1 MQQKPLEFG
10 IFLPIANNGW
20 IISHN
25 SPKYMPTYDLNN
37 EVCQIAESIDFD
49 FVLSMVKWRGYG
61 GETRHWDFALESM
74 TLMAG
79 LAASTKKMQLYG
91 SVQPLTF
98 NPAVLAKM
106 ATTIDD
112 ISGGRFGINI
122 VAGWAKHEYDQL
134 GVWPG
139 DEFFDYRYDYAEEWV
154 TSVKSRWQTGE
165 CTFHGKFFDIE
176 ECTSLPMPSRM
187 PGIVTAGAS
196 ERGLKFA
203 LDHCSVQFGA
213 TKDLEVK
220 AQMEAKGIKQ
230 YSSFPIIHAETDA
243 EAQRIQQ
250 GYGDGP
256 DQSAKAGQLKTAS
269 ADKNGT
275 TATLIRTRIEG
286 GGDKL
291 QNNVPALKSLVGNGE
306 TIAEKIR
313 AYYNEGLVDGMLF
326 TFPDFV
332 KGMEFF
338 ARDVMP
344 KLEGMGLPVGRNKK
358 LVAA

>member
-1 MQQKPLEFG
+1 MPQRPLELG

-20 IISHN
+20 IMSKH
-25 SPKYMPTYDLNN
+25 SPKYMPTYELNR
-37 EVCQIAESIDFD
+37 ETCQIAESINFD
-49 FVLSMVKWRGYG
+49 FVLSMVKWRGFG
-61 GETRHWDFALESM
+61 GETRHWDYALESM

-79 LAASTKKMQLYG
+79 LAASTKTMQLYG

-122 VAGWAKHEYDQL
+122 VAGWAKQEYDQL

-154 TSVKSRWQTGE
+154 TIVKSLWTTGE

-176 ECTSLPMPSRM
+176 DCQSLPMPRRV

-203 LDHCSVQFGA
+203 LDHCSIQFGS
-213 TKDLEVK
+213 TKDPDVK
-220 AQMEAKGIKQ
+220 AQMAAKGIKQ
-230 YSSFPIIHAETDA
+230 YSSFPIVHAATTA
-243 EAQRIQQ
+243 EAERINKLYQET
-250 GYGDGP
+250 P
-256 DQSAKAGQLKTAS
+256 DESAKAGQLKAAS

-275 TATLIRTRIEG
+275 TATFIRTRIEG

-291 QNNVPALKSLVGNGE
+291 QNNVPTLKSLVGDGE
-306 TIAEKIR
+306 AIAEKIR
-313 AYYNEGLVDGMLF
+313 AYYQEGLTDGMLF

-338 ARDVMP
+338 AAEVMP
-344 KLEGMGLPVGRNKK
+344 KLEGMGLPVGRNKN